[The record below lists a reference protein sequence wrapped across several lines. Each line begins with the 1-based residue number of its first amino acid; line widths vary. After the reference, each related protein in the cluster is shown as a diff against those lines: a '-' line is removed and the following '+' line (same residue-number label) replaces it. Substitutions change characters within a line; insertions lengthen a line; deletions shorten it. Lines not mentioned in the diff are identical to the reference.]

1 MISLERNDDE
11 LDETIRKETASE
23 DQHSEIP
30 LDEDGFKRFKGLVF
44 VLREAEQ
51 KVIERYHDDIREGHP
66 GDRFHDYRKFGS
78 SESQVMLKKIF
89 FFFFHCLYD
98 G

>member
-23 DQHSEIP
+23 DQHSEVP

-51 KVIERYHDDIREGHP
+51 KVIERYHDDIREGHS
-66 GDRFHDYRKFGS
+66 GEAKTLEKISIFRECIRK
-78 SESQVMLKKIF
+78 
-89 FFFFHCLYD
+89 
-98 G
+98 